1 MDDMVRAVNPPGKWK
16 VMVVDAEAQ
25 RILNT
30 VVKQSDLTD
39 EHIISVEALLKGR
52 QPHPQRE
59 VIYFISPDPA
69 SIQRIVDDFSKDRP
83 PYAAIHVFSSAPLPD
98 SLFEKIKRSPAS
110 AYIRSLKELN
120 VDFSA
125 PESHVFTVD
134 VPTSLK
140 TAFNPQSPSLQN
152 YELEKIGKRLASIL
166 ASLGEYPYIRYHDP
180 SAGARSA
187 NSNAKLASIVQAE
200 LDHLARIDKTFPPT
214 SQYQRAILL
223 IIDRSADIV
232 TPLIHHFTYQAM
244 VMDVLGCGDM
254 VWRSEDGD
262 VKLDQNDVVW
272 NQARHWHIAEVMEFL
287 GEEVKKFA
295 SENKAASFAL
305 NGSTSSGGSLD
316 AIQKLKDTM
325 AHLPQYQ
332 EMKTKYSI
340 HTSICADAMSE
351 YNHNKLERVSSLE
364 QDIAVGETSEGK
376 TPRSPLS
383 ELLTL
388 MEDPHILH
396 EDKLR
401 LAMTYLIAQNGMP
414 DSDRQRLL
422 DAARLS
428 VEEAQAVH
436 NLSMLGVRLSTP
448 LSSSRTAAQSSSAV
462 TYGLRDRGKEHKF
475 ENTRFTPLLKY
486 IMTDHVRSMADVN
499 SFPWVKE
506 PPPTERPSTWAPG
519 AGGASGSAAVPA
531 KSKASWANRRA
542 VVSAAAAAGNAAG
555 GVSNALPTDA
565 LRANGPRLITF
576 ILGGV
581 TASEMKACYEVMKD
595 QQRELILG
603 STHIITPASF
613 LDSMKDL
620 HRHGPARPPR
630 PLNIG
635 PPVRQP
641 REPSAPQ
648 PRYGGAAPPQ
658 QDRPPSSASKASTSS
673 GRPSLASRLAQS
685 ASRVAHREHHH
696 ASPEPSSGTPPPP
709 QPMAR
714 PPRSTGSSSSTS
726 RPGTSYASAPSVSS
740 RVGNIE
746 ARMAG
751 MSVND
756 RDSERGGGGD
766 GREYARG
773 SSGGGGSGYRD
784 YPEER
789 YAGGRS
795 GGSSR
800 NHTPPDGYS
809 YGGGGGGREQQYG
822 RDQPP
827 PPQQQYPSRGGYER
841 EYNAP
846 PMREG
851 GGGGRDPRYDGGG
864 RGPRYE
870 GGGLDSRYDGGGRDP
885 RYAGGGRDP
894 RYDGD
899 GRDPRYDDGGRGD
912 PRYERDARDGGR
924 DPRYGRDARYEPDP
938 RDSARGQPRYERDD
952 RRDDSSA
959 GSGGKETTAEKE
971 KKKGWF
977 SRGK

>member
-1 MDDMVRAVNPPGKWK
+1 MTVIDLIRKKIMDDMVRYVDPPGRWK

-39 EHIISVEALLKGR
+39 EHIISVEGLLKGR

-69 SIQRIVDDFSKDRP
+69 SIQRIVDDFSTGRP

-110 AYIRSLKELN
+110 QHIRSMKELN
-120 VDFSA
+120 LDFSA

-134 VPTSLK
+134 LPTSLK

-152 YELEKIGKRLASIL
+152 YELEKIGKRLASVL
-166 ASLGEYPYIRYHDP
+166 ASLGEYPYIRYYDP
-180 SAGARSA
+180 HGGARTP
-187 NSNAKLASIVQAE
+187 NSNGKLANIVQAE
-200 LDHLARIDKTFPPT
+200 LDHLARIDKSFPPT
-214 SQYQRAILL
+214 TQYQRAILL

-295 SENKAASFAL
+295 SENKAATFAL

-351 YNHNKLERVSSLE
+351 YNHNKLERVSALE

-376 TPRSPLS
+376 TPRNPLS
-383 ELLTL
+383 ELLAL

-401 LAMTYLIAQNGMP
+401 LSMTYLIAQNGMP
-414 DSDRQRLL
+414 DADRQRLL

-448 LSSSRTAAQSSSAV
+448 LSSSRHASQSASATA
-462 TYGLRDRGKEHKF
+462 YGIRDRGKEHKF

-506 PPPTERPSTWAPG
+506 PPPSERPSTWAAG
-519 AGGASGSAAVPA
+519 AGGAGGGAAPA

-542 VVSAAAAAGNAAG
+542 VVSAAAAAGSAAG

-576 ILGGV
+576 VLGGV
-581 TASEMKACYEVMKD
+581 TASEMKACYDVMKD

-603 STHIITPASF
+603 STHILTPASF
-613 LDSMKDL
+613 LDAMKDL

-630 PLNIG
+630 PLNTG

-641 REPSAPQ
+641 RDQQPPTPQ

-658 QDRPPSSASKASTSS
+658 QDRPPSSASNNSS
-673 GRPSLASRLAQS
+673 SSARPSLASRLAQS
-685 ASRVAHREHHH
+685 ASRVAHR
-696 ASPEPSSGTPPPP
+696 ASPEPSPQTPPPP

-714 PPRSTGSSSSTS
+714 PPRGASSSTS
-726 RPGTSYASAPSVSS
+726 RPGTAYASAPSVSS

-746 ARMAG
+746 ARMAD

-756 RDSERGGGGD
+756 RDNGRDYGRDYARDGGRGGDGGGG
-766 GREYARG
+766 GR
-773 SSGGGGSGYRD
+773 

-789 YAGGRS
+789 YAGGGSRS

-800 NHTPPDGYS
+800 NHTPPDGYAPS
-809 YGGGGGGREQQYG
+809 GYGGGGGREPQYG
-822 RDQPP
+822 RDRPP
-827 PPQQQYPSRGGYER
+827 PPQQQYSSRSGYDR
-841 EYNAP
+841 EYNVP
-846 PMREG
+846 PPRD
-851 GGGGRDPRYDGGG
+851 GGRDPRYDGGG
-864 RGPRYE
+864 REPRYDRDARGDPRGDPRYE
-870 GGGLDSRYDGGGRDP
+870 RDARP
-885 RYAGGGRDP
+885 
-894 RYDGD
+894 
-899 GRDPRYDDGGRGD
+899 D

-924 DPRYGRDARYEPDP
+924 DPRYDRGARYEPDP
-938 RDSARGQPRYERDD
+938 RDSARDQPRYERDD
-952 RRDDSSA
+952 RDRRDA
-959 GSGGKETTAEKE
+959 GGGGGSGGKETAAEKE